1 MLEEKDIKKLEKY
14 GIYNIQQ
21 VDTLTTNKFYAKL
34 SKSLEKIFNTYSMES
49 DNLFIKLSGINMFYS
64 DFEEEH
70 VKAKYIPDYKGI
82 FIKPDMDIENLDSS
96 VIHEAI
102 HFLQSSFDEKDNL
115 VSMGLIDGNKHI
127 ALNEAATQLIASTSS
142 NEKPSS
148 VTYFDLY
155 FSSPSPNYYPLE
167 TAILKQMLFFTGS
180 FPLFHSGLL
189 GNSIFQ
195 ETFKTITSENVF
207 NYISLEL
214 DNLVKYQDNLA
225 KLYQKKLKQNISNF
239 RKKYLDKKITIVKTN
254 IQNTVLNL
262 QDAIYQNCFNNLLN
276 KIESLS
282 DCEDIRAQISNFE
295 NILIQKEN
303 DFSFNNYVAFANSV
317 IQEKEKQIVLY
328 NAVLNDKFL
337 IEESTYLPITNT
349 PMFFAK
355 NVINKL
361 KLIFDISIKSRIL
374 GNES

>member
-1 MLEEKDIKKLEKY
+1 MLEEKDIKKLKKY
-14 GIYNIQQ
+14 GIYNIQP

-49 DNLFIKLSGINMFYS
+49 DNLFIKLSRINMFYS
-64 DFEEEH
+64 DFDEEH
-70 VKAKYIPDYKGI
+70 VKAKYVPDYKGI
-82 FIKPDMDIENLDSS
+82 FIKPDIDIENLDSS

-115 VSMGLIDGNKHI
+115 ISMGLIDGKKHI

-189 GNSIFQ
+189 SNSIFK

-214 DNLVKYQDNLA
+214 DNLMKFQDELANL
-225 KLYQKKLKQNISNF
+225 YNKKLKPNISNF
-239 RKKYLDKKITIVKTN
+239 RKKYIDKKIQIVKTN

-262 QDAIYQNCFNNLLN
+262 QDSIYQNCFNNLLN

-303 DFSFNNYVAFANSV
+303 DFSFNNYTAFAQSV
-317 IQEKEKQIVLY
+317 IQEKEKQIILY

-337 IEESTYLPITNT
+337 IEESSYLPITNT
-349 PMFFAK
+349 PISFAK
-355 NVINKL
+355 NILNKF
-361 KLIFDISIKSRIL
+361 KLIFDISFKNRII
-374 GNES
+374 GNEA

>member
-82 FIKPDMDIENLDSS
+82 FIKPDIDIENLDSS

-115 VSMGLIDGNKHI
+115 VSMGLIDGNKHV

-155 FSSPSPNYYPLE
+155 FLSPSPNYYPLE

-189 GNSIFQ
+189 GNNIFK

-214 DNLVKYQDNLA
+214 DNLVKYQDTLA

-317 IQEKEKQIVLY
+317 IQEKEKQIILY

-337 IEESTYLPITNT
+337 IEESTYLPIANT

>member
-82 FIKPDMDIENLDSS
+82 FIKPDIDIENLDSS

-115 VSMGLIDGNKHI
+115 VSMGLIDGNKHV

-189 GNSIFQ
+189 GNNIFK

-337 IEESTYLPITNT
+337 IEESTYLPIANT

>member
-82 FIKPDMDIENLDSS
+82 FIKPDIDIENLDSS

-115 VSMGLIDGNKHI
+115 VSMGLIDGNKHV

-155 FSSPSPNYYPLE
+155 FLSPSPNYYPLE

-214 DNLVKYQDNLA
+214 DNLVKYQDTLA

-337 IEESTYLPITNT
+337 IEESTYLPIANT

>member
-82 FIKPDMDIENLDSS
+82 FIKPDIDIENLDSS

-115 VSMGLIDGNKHI
+115 VSMGLIDGNKHV

-155 FSSPSPNYYPLE
+155 FLSPSPNYYPLE

-214 DNLVKYQDNLA
+214 DNLVKYQDTLA